1 MGSDKRPLVHNLY
14 ESPMKPEEIEAA
26 SFAAIDAEAGGHGF
40 STDEWIVVRRMIH
53 TTADF
58 SLIDSV
64 VFSEE
69 AIESA
74 SNALRER
81 CSIYVDSNMIR
92 SGVSE
97 ARLKAVNGAYNK
109 DDVVCHV
116 ADKDIAEEC
125 KAAGLPRS
133 LFAVRKAKNILHGGI
148 AAFGNAPVALLELN
162 RMIVEDGIKPAL
174 VIGMPVGFIH
184 VEESKEELKSLGVPY
199 IILEGRRGGSPIAVS
214 VIHSLCAIAAEP
226 VKGGV
231 NAV

>member
-1 MGSDKRPLVHNLY
+1 MGNDKRPLVHNLY

-26 SFAAIDAEAGGHGF
+26 SFAAIDAEAKEHGF
-40 STDEWIVVRRMIH
+40 SQDEWIVVRRMIH

-58 SLIDSV
+58 SLIGSV
-64 VFSEE
+64 LFSED

-74 SNALRER
+74 SNALGRR

-97 ARLKAVNGAYNK
+97 ARLKAVNPAYIK

-116 ADKDIAEEC
+116 ADKEIADES
-125 KAAGLPRS
+125 KGAGLPRS

-162 RMIVEDGIKPAL
+162 RMVIEDGIKPAL

-184 VEESKEELKSLGVPY
+184 VEESKEELKGLGVPY

-214 VIHSLCAIAAEP
+214 VIHSLCAIAAERI
-226 VKGGV
+226 KGGV

>member
-1 MGSDKRPLVHNLY
+1 MGNEKRPLVHNLY

-26 SFAAIDAEAGGHGF
+26 SFAAIDSEAGEHGF

-58 SLIDSV
+58 ALIKSV
-64 VFSEE
+64 LFSDD

-74 SNALRER
+74 SNALEER

-97 ARLKAVNGAYNK
+97 ARLKAVNPAYIK

-116 ADKDIAEEC
+116 ADKDVAEEC
-125 KAAGLPRS
+125 KTAGLPRS

-214 VIHSLCAIAAEP
+214 VIHSLCAIAAER
-226 VKGGV
+226 VRGGV
-231 NAV
+231 NVG